1 MNLILLIMSR
11 TEKPTNMSVKDH
23 LYRKVS
29 RELNIPL
36 STVKVVLN
44 NQFRTALSALKDND
58 SLEIA
63 GFGKILFNVRRL
75 RTEIKELEF
84 LIGYHKDLLKKGNL
98 DEKTIEEYE
107 EILGR
112 LPNTIKE
119 LNKRLK
125 HYEENHDNGK

>member
-1 MNLILLIMSR
+1 MSSR
-11 TEKPTNMSVKDH
+11 IEKPTNMSVKDH

-125 HYEENHDNGK
+125 HYEENHDNSK

>member
-1 MNLILLIMSR
+1 MSR
-11 TEKPTNMSVKDH
+11 IEKPTNMSVKDH

-125 HYEENHDNGK
+125 HYEENHDNSK

>member
-1 MNLILLIMSR
+1 MSR
-11 TEKPTNMSVKDH
+11 IEKPTNMSVKDH

>member
-1 MNLILLIMSR
+1 MSSR
-11 TEKPTNMSVKDH
+11 IEKPTNMSVKDH

>member
-1 MNLILLIMSR
+1 MSR